1 MGKKIRI
8 IIIGLIIIIAAILG
22 FFVITEGSSEIVGE
36 NDLGTV
42 TKVTYPHS
50 DNTTLKIAVV
60 SGMHSREKLHKFIL
74 PLVCRAFAFS
84 HGDVE
89 IVNYQV
95 KVTASPEKFEQGRNN
110 GESLVHDYV
119 VSDVAKSDPDLVII
133 GHDHEPG
140 YGEGYYIATPTMDNA
155 SVDLA
160 EEVTGDIGFNY
171 YKRNKTRPS
180 KSTSIKRVDTPIVNT
195 GALVFVYEIPE
206 TDSKTFAF
214 IQSYRLLEASYNHL
228 VNQWVK
234 IDFYDFS
241 KRLPIS
247 LYT

>member
-8 IIIGLIIIIAAILG
+8 IIISLIIIIAAILG
-22 FFVITEGSSEIVGE
+22 FFVLTEGSSEIVGE
-36 NDLGTV
+36 NSLGSV
-42 TKVTYPHS
+42 IKVNYTHS
-50 DNTTLKIAVV
+50 DDATLKIAVV

-84 HGDVE
+84 HGYVE
-89 IVNYQV
+89 VINYQV
-95 KVTASPEKFEQGRNN
+95 KVTDSPEDFNKGRAN

-119 VSDVAKSDPDLVII
+119 VSDVAKWDPDLVII

-140 YGEGYYIATPTMDNA
+140 YGEGYYIATPTMDDA

-180 KSTSIKRVDTPIVNT
+180 KSTSIKR
-195 GALVFVYEIPE
+195 E
-206 TDSKTFAF
+206 T
-214 IQSYRLLEASYNHL
+214 LL
-228 VNQWVK
+228 
-234 IDFYDFS
+234 
-241 KRLPIS
+241 
-247 LYT
+247 

>member
-1 MGKKIRI
+1 MGKKAKIVI
-8 IIIGLIIIIAAILG
+8 ISLIIIIAAILG
-22 FFVITEGSSEIVGE
+22 FFILTEGSSEIIGE
-36 NDLGTV
+36 NSLGTV

-50 DNTTLKIAVV
+50 NDTTVKIAVV
-60 SGMHSREKLHKFIL
+60 SGMHSREKLHRFIL

-89 IVNYQV
+89 VINYQV
-95 KVTASPEKFEQGRNN
+95 QVTDSPDDFDRGRAN

-119 VSDVAKSDPDLVII
+119 VSDVANANPDLVII

-160 EEVTGDIGFNY
+160 DVVADDIGFNY
-171 YKRNKTRPS
+171 YTRNKTRPS
-180 KSTSIKRVDTPIVNT
+180 KSTSIKKVDTPLVET

-206 TDSKTFAF
+206 TDSKTLAF
-214 IQSYRLLEASYNHL
+214 IESYSLLEASYNHL
-228 VNQWVK
+228 INQ
-234 IDFYDFS
+234 
-241 KRLPIS
+241 
-247 LYT
+247 

>member
-1 MGKKIRI
+1 MARFYDIMGKKAKI
-8 IIIGLIIIIAAILG
+8 IIVSLIIIIAAILG
-22 FFVITEGSSEIVGE
+22 FFILTEGSSEIVGE
-36 NDLGTV
+36 NDLGLV
-42 TKVTYPHS
+42 TKVNYTHS
-50 DNTTLKIAVV
+50 NNTTMKIAVV
-60 SGMHSREKLHKFIL
+60 SGMHSREKLHKLIL

-89 IVNYQV
+89 VINYQV
-95 KVTASPEKFEQGRNN
+95 KVTDSPEEFYQGREN

-119 VSDVAKSDPDLVII
+119 VNDVARLNPDLVII

-206 TDSKTFAF
+206 TDSKTIAF
-214 IQSYRLLEASYNHL
+214 IESYRLLEASYNHL
-228 VNQWVK
+228 INQ
-234 IDFYDFS
+234 
-241 KRLPIS
+241 
-247 LYT
+247 

>member
-1 MGKKIRI
+1 MGKKAKIVI
-8 IIIGLIIIIAAILG
+8 ISLIIIIAAILG
-22 FFVITEGSSEIVGE
+22 FFILTEGSSEIIGE
-36 NDLGTV
+36 NSLGTV

-50 DNTTLKIAVV
+50 NDTTVKIAVV
-60 SGMHSREKLHKFIL
+60 SGMHSREKLHRFIL

-89 IVNYQV
+89 VINYQV
-95 KVTASPEKFEQGRNN
+95 QVTDSPDDFDRGRAN

-119 VSDVAKSDPDLVII
+119 VSDVANANPDLVII

-160 EEVTGDIGFNY
+160 DVVADDIGFNY
-171 YKRNKTRPS
+171 YTRNKTRPS
-180 KSTSIKRVDTPIVNT
+180 KSTSIKKVDAPLVET

-206 TDSKTFAF
+206 TDSKTLAF
-214 IQSYRLLEASYNHL
+214 IESYSLLEASYNHL
-228 VNQWVK
+228 INQ
-234 IDFYDFS
+234 
-241 KRLPIS
+241 
-247 LYT
+247 

>member
-1 MGKKIRI
+1 MGKKAKIVI
-8 IIIGLIIIIAAILG
+8 ISLIIIIAAILG
-22 FFVITEGSSEIVGE
+22 FFILTEGSSEIIGE
-36 NDLGTV
+36 NSLGTV

-50 DNTTLKIAVV
+50 NDTTVKIAVV

-89 IVNYQV
+89 VINYQV
-95 KVTASPEKFEQGRNN
+95 QVTDSPDDFDRGRAN

-119 VSDVAKSDPDLVII
+119 VSDVANANPDLVII

-160 EEVTGDIGFNY
+160 DVVADDIGFNY
-171 YKRNKTRPS
+171 YTRNKTRPS
-180 KSTSIKRVDTPIVNT
+180 KSTSIKKVDAPLVET

-206 TDSKTFAF
+206 TDSKTLAF
-214 IQSYRLLEASYNHL
+214 IESYSLLEASYNHL
-228 VNQWVK
+228 INQ
-234 IDFYDFS
+234 
-241 KRLPIS
+241 
-247 LYT
+247 